1 MLRPQFLLPF
11 FVVVSACTGLGTA
24 KPYIAK
30 SPPEYRTAAASIM
43 GTDVN
48 VSVPANIEN
57 PDPRIRLKP
66 TPGKVPMIGAP
77 GVEVLESSNKSGAYI
92 AFTGQVPAT
101 QYFQVIGRADCDDW
115 VYLQLINPEMI
126 RSNPNYYISGYYAGD
141 KAPLKC
147 AGKFHVKFREQTD
160 ERLIGSDGVVFDA
173 GSAEFT
179 DVDGWFNGHRKIH
192 MDGWAIKFI
201 EPTPRDVKTRLATKA
216 LRSIDVVQLKTVL
229 YWIEV
234 NRASEYAEDLRK
246 LLPIEPSKN
255 LLSSWRSV
263 DTSVLKALATIE
275 AADAPVDAYL
285 KILQAGIAPMIA
297 SGSMHTAPGANVGD
311 APFVAANVLACRNQ
325 PGSADELDMVLTRA
339 TIRQHKLAS
348 AKALIA
354 MGKTDLLRQR
364 LNSGA
369 LGDVSTRVTDML
381 VGRDLLPFTCPY
393 RNKFS
398 EKI

>member
-1 MLRPQFLLPF
+1 MLRLQFSLPF
-11 FVVVSACTGLGTA
+11 FIVISACSGLGTA

-48 VSVPANIEN
+48 GSVPANSEN
-57 PDPRIRLKP
+57 PNPRIRLKP
-66 TPGKVPMIGAP
+66 TPGKAPMIGAP

-101 QYFQVIGRADCDDW
+101 QYFRIVGRVDCDDW

-126 RSNPNYYISGYYAGD
+126 RSNPNYYISGHYSGD

-147 AGKFHVKFREQTD
+147 TGKFHEKFREQTD

-179 DVDGWFNGHRKIH
+179 DVDGWSNGHRKIH

-201 EPTPRDVKTRLATKA
+201 DPSPRDIKTRLATKA
-216 LRSIDVVQLKTVL
+216 LTAIDVVQLKAVA
-229 YWIEV
+229 YWIEE
-234 NRASEYAEDLRK
+234 NRASEYAEDLKK
-246 LLPIEPSKN
+246 LLPIAPGQN

-263 DTSVLKALATIE
+263 DISVLKALATIE
-275 AADAPVDAYL
+275 SVDAPVDTYL
-285 KILQAGIAPMIA
+285 KIMRAGISPMIA
-297 SGSMHTAPGANVGD
+297 PGAMTTVPGANVGD
-311 APFVAANVLACRNQ
+311 APFVAANVLACRKQ
-325 PGSADELDMVLTRA
+325 PGSADVLDMVLTQA

-354 MGKTDLLRQR
+354 MGKSDLVRQR
-364 LNSGA
+364 LNSGV
-369 LGDVSTRVTDML
+369 LGDVSSRVTDIL
-381 VGRDLLPFTCPY
+381 VGRDHLPFSCPY
-393 RNKFS
+393 GNKVS
-398 EKI
+398 EKS